1 MAPGTDIGFPPPG
14 EALVVGGCV
23 VEPARD
29 RILRDGSTVHVEP
42 RVMELLVY
50 LCARAGEVVTKDD
63 LLRVVW
69 RGSFVSEHVLSHAVW
84 QLRTALG
91 DPDLVESIPKR
102 GYRLGAEVRRQA
114 APVAPVARTTRLGR
128 SIPRVAVLPLVN
140 LTGDALTE
148 RFADALGDALTTALA
163 QDGALHVVSRTST
176 MQFRNAPADLPRIA
190 ESLRA
195 DAVVEGAVLIEKRRV
210 SVSARLIDPRSDT
223 HCWAGRYERT
233 LGHAMAVQRNVA
245 RIVAREVML
254 RLGRPL
260 PGARGS

>member
-1 MAPGTDIGFPPPG
+1 MRPGTDIGFPPPG

-50 LCARAGEVVTKDD
+50 LCAHAGEVVTKDD

-91 DPDLVESIPKR
+91 APGLIEVIPKR
-102 GYRLGAEVRRQA
+102 GYRLGAEVRQQA
-114 APVAPVARTTRLGR
+114 APGARTTRPGR

-176 MQFRNAPADLPRIA
+176 MQLRNAPADLPRIA

-195 DAVVEGAVLIEKRRV
+195 DAVVEGAVLIEKSRV

-254 RLGRPL
+254 RLGRPSV
-260 PGARGS
+260 GAQEGRRR